1 MIQPSR
7 LFVLVLGLAVA
18 RGTIG
23 APVFG
28 QSGTVVGAVRASE
41 DTRPVADARVYVLGT
56 TLSSVSDA
64 DGRYRIAGVPSTAAP
79 PERPRH

>member
-1 MIQPSR
+1 MVQPTR
-7 LFVLVLGLAVA
+7 LFVLMFGLPVVGA
-18 RGTIG
+18 IMG

-28 QSGTVVGAVRASE
+28 QSGRVVGAVRASE